1 MTFKKLFIIAAYSTL
16 IIYLV
21 LLVSTFYFFDTK
33 ELVKAIFDKR
43 IHYATG
49 LSILAASIAT
59 ILAVLISVPSAYAL
73 SRYKFRFKS
82 LIDIF
87 LELPMIISPA
97 ALGAIILI
105 FFSTPFGMFIR
116 NNIID
121 VIYTFYGI
129 VVAQF
134 ITVLGICTRL
144 MKSVFDEIPI
154 RYENIARTLGA
165 SPFQAFSHITFPLA
179 KKGVLS
185 SVILTWAKSIGE
197 FGATIT
203 VAGSMSMK
211 TETLPTAIF
220 MKLSMADI
228 KGTVVIIL
236 ILLSISISILI
247 LTRYIL
253 QSKYHD

>member
-1 MTFKKLFIIAAYSTL
+1 MTFKKLVIISAYSTL
-16 IIYLV
+16 IIYLA
-21 LLVSTFYFFDTK
+21 LIVSTLYFFEFK
-33 ELVKAIFDKR
+33 ELTKAILDKR
-43 IHYATG
+43 IHYAIG
-49 LSILAASIAT
+49 ISILAASIST
-59 ILAVLISVPSAYAL
+59 IIAILISVPSAYAL
-73 SRYKFRFKS
+73 SRYKFRYQY

-105 FFSTPFGMFIR
+105 FFSTPVGMFIR

-134 ITVLGICTRL
+134 FTVLGICTRL
-144 MKSVFDEIPI
+144 MKSVFDEIPL

-165 SPFQAFSHITFPLA
+165 SPFQAFTHITFPLS

-185 SVILTWAKSIGE
+185 AVILTWAKSIGE

-228 KGTVVIIL
+228 KGTVVIIF
-236 ILLSISISILI
+236 ILLSISISVLT
-247 LTRYIL
+247 LTRYLL